1 MNSQAVPTSRLAPGG
16 RAAGQY
22 ELPLGWNGLLPL
34 VADLCE
40 KLEGGRAAGQYALPG
55 GRAAGQ
61 YELPGGRAAG
71 QYELP
76 LGWNG
81 LLPLVANLWEKVH
94 DL

>member
-1 MNSQAVPTSRLAPGG
+1 MGKVFAPERPQGG
-16 RAAGQY
+16 RAASQY
-22 ELPLGWNGLLPL
+22 E
-34 VADLCE
+34 
-40 KLEGGRAAGQYALPG
+40 LPG

-81 LLPLVANLWEKVH
+81 LLPLVANLCEKLH